1 MSSVPKLGNNRYLAT
16 SKGVNRMLNQ
26 LNGILAADNI
36 TVNPTAIVMGATAT
50 VTIDLSLGNF
60 INVNLN
66 TNNATNNIT
75 VTNIKPG
82 IYYFLLKNG
91 FTSSELTS
99 LSNSKPTGIMA
110 PTAASTSSTLYTFI
124 SDGTTLYRVSYT
136 ASIA

>member
-36 TVNPTAIVMGATAT
+36 TVAPTVSMGTSSSI
-50 VTIDLSLGNF
+50 TIDLSLGNF

-66 TNNATNNIT
+66 TNNITNNIT

-91 FTSSELTS
+91 VTSSELSS
-99 LSNSKPTGIMA
+99 LSNSKPTGTIS
-110 PTAASTSSTLYTFI
+110 PTVSATSSTLYTFI

-136 ASIA
+136 GSIT